1 MNYATQTEQLHTFT
15 DVPRVTINRWHI
27 TGHSDWDSTEKTTV
41 QVAAEHDAIPS
52 AIVDFIA
59 QLHNAPYRTAED
71 TELLQRFA
79 GAMGLDY
86 PHAPGIKA

>member
-15 DVPRVTINRWHI
+15 DAPRITINRWHI

-52 AIVDFIA
+52 AVVVFLA
-59 QLHNAPYRTAED
+59 SLHNSPYRSRED
-71 TELLQRFA
+71 IELLKRFA
-79 GAMGLDY
+79 GAMGLEY
-86 PHAPGIKA
+86 TETSGLK

>member
-15 DVPRVTINRWHI
+15 DVPRITINRWHI

-52 AIVDFIA
+52 AVVDFLA
-59 QLHNAPYRTAED
+59 SLHNAAYRSSED
-71 TELLQRFA
+71 IELLKRFA
-79 GAMGLDY
+79 GAMGLEY
-86 PHAPGIKA
+86 TETSGLK